1 VRRRWKRIL
10 ILGVVLLSSFL
21 YLNNTSRFSSRTVG
35 LPTLLAHRGVN
46 QQFDIPVESN
56 TCLAVHLLPPRHDYL
71 ENTIRSMQAAF
82 DRGADVVEFD
92 IRATTDGRFAVF
104 HDRTLECKTNG
115 HGLTRAHTMEELKAL
130 DIGYGYTFDGG
141 KTFPFRG
148 KGIGLMPSMDEV
160 FEKFPARSF
169 LIDVKDNE
177 PNDALLLAERLSR
190 LPVEQHSKLM
200 IFARDSTLAVLRER
214 LPHDRMFSA
223 GSIAS
228 CLLRY
233 IAYGWTGIVPA
244 PCHNSPLFIPI
255 NVAPW
260 LWGWPNRF
268 MNRME
273 AKGSSIIVM
282 GRFPAGEISPG
293 LDSPEDFVRLPG
305 NYNGGI
311 WTNEVDRA
319 ASALKLEKGVIH
331 RSY

>member
-1 VRRRWKRIL
+1 
-10 ILGVVLLSSFL
+10 
-21 YLNNTSRFSSRTVG
+21 
-35 LPTLLAHRGVN
+35 
-46 QQFDIPVESN
+46 
-56 TCLAVHLLPPRHDYL
+56 
-71 ENTIRSMQAAF
+71 
-82 DRGADVVEFD
+82 
-92 IRATTDGRFAVF
+92 
-104 HDRTLECKTNG
+104 
-115 HGLTRAHTMEELKAL
+115 
-130 DIGYGYTFDGG
+130 
-141 KTFPFRG
+141 
-148 KGIGLMPSMDEV
+148 
-160 FEKFPARSF
+160 
-169 LIDVKDNE
+169 
-177 PNDALLLAERLSR
+177 
-190 LPVEQHSKLM
+190 
-200 IFARDSTLAVLRER
+200 

-223 GSIAS
+223 GSIAN

-233 IAYGWTGIVPA
+233 ITYGWTGIVPA

-311 WTNEVDRA
+311 WTNEVDRV

>member
-1 VRRRWKRIL
+1 MSSNHPLRRRQQIVKRAIGAIVPL
-10 ILGVVLLSSFL
+10 VLLT
-21 YLNNTSRFSSRTVG
+21 YLNNTSRFSPPRSGSASVF
-35 LPTLLAHRGVN
+35 AHRGVG
-46 QQFDIPVESN
+46 QRYDIPIESN
-56 TCLAVHLLPPRHDYL
+56 TCTATHLLTPEHEYL
-71 ENTIRSMQAAF
+71 ENTIPSMRAAF
-82 DRGADVVEFD
+82 DRGANVVEFD
-92 IRATTDGRFAVF
+92 IHPTTDGRFAVF

-115 HGLTRAHTMEELKAL
+115 SGLTRTHTMEELKRL

-190 LPVEQHSKLM
+190 LPAEQHSKLM

-223 GSIAS
+223 GSIAN

-273 AKGSSIIVM
+273 AKGSSVIVM
-282 GRFPAGEISPG
+282 GRFPAGEI
-293 LDSPEDFVRLPG
+293 
-305 NYNGGI
+305 
-311 WTNEVDRA
+311 
-319 ASALKLEKGVIH
+319 
-331 RSY
+331 